1 MDNRKYFFQDK
12 RFLRQLIAV
21 ALPLT
26 LQFLISTSINMAD
39 TVMISSLGGS
49 EIAAVGLVNQYV
61 FFFAVIIFG
70 VSSAGGVFFSQY
82 YGKKDEENVR
92 KYLSLIIQIS
102 LIVSVIFTAVSLIFP
117 NQIMHILIPDDEV
130 KIYGVSYL
138 TLVALTFIPNA
149 ISMCLNAVLR
159 SVNRVKEPLLASV
172 LSFFLNVFFNYI
184 FIFGKFGVPA
194 FGVAG
199 AALGTI
205 ISRYFEVI
213 LLIIFINRH
222 NYKLFNVKP
231 IDLLKIDTERIK
243 KFFPIATPIIIA
255 EMFWSLG
262 QLLFSIAYSRIG
274 KDATAAI
281 QLTGTIQNV
290 FFIIVNSLDSSAAV
304 IIGHNLG
311 RSKRDRV
318 ERHARYFIQ
327 LTVII
332 GLLSLATLSGL
343 PNLLM
348 KVYTGIEKNVYD
360 ISIKLLIIRGIFIPF
375 RFINGILI
383 VGFFRAGGL
392 TKKPLIFELCTM
404 WLFAI
409 PMSFIGVLLLNLPI
423 EWVFTIVSL
432 EEFIKFFF
440 MINLY
445 RKKEWL
451 NNITGNEYAY

>member
-1 MDNRKYFFQDK
+1 MKDRKFFFSDK
-12 RFLRQLIAV
+12 KFIRALIAV
-21 ALPLT
+21 ALPLS
-26 LQFLISTSINMAD
+26 LQYLISTSINMAD
-39 TVMISSLGGS
+39 TVMISSLGGA

-82 YGKKDEENVR
+82 YGNKDEDNVR
-92 KYLSLIIQIS
+92 KYLSLIMQIS
-102 LIVSVIFTAVSLIFP
+102 AFVAIIFTLISLLFP
-117 NQIMHILIPDDEV
+117 NQIMQILIPDDEV
-130 KIYGVSYL
+130 KVYGVSYL

-149 ISMCLNAVLR
+149 MSMSFNAVLR

-172 LSFFLNVFFNYI
+172 ISFFINVFFNYI
-184 FIFGKFGVPA
+184 FIFGKFGAPA
-194 FGVAG
+194 LGVAG

-205 ISRYFEVI
+205 IARYFEVI
-213 LLIIFINRH
+213 LLTFFINRH
-222 NYKLFNVKP
+222 NYELFNVKP
-231 IDLLKIDTERIK
+231 IKLFKVDVEKIK
-243 KFFPIATPIIIA
+243 KFLPIATPIIMA

-262 QLLFSIAYSRIG
+262 QLLFAMAYSRIG
-274 KDATAAI
+274 KEATAAI

-304 IIGHNLG
+304 IIGQNLG

-318 ERHARYFIQ
+318 ERYAKYFIQ
-327 LTVII
+327 ITVII

-343 PNLLM
+343 PNILM
-348 KVYTGIEKNVYD
+348 KIFSGIEKNVYE
-360 ISIKLLIIRGIFIPF
+360 ISIRLLIIRGIFIPF
-375 RFINGILI
+375 RFINGVLI

-404 WLFAI
+404 WIFAI
-409 PMSFIGVLLLNLPI
+409 PMSFIGVLLMHLPI

-440 MINLY
+440 MIYLY
-445 RKKEWL
+445 NKKEWL
-451 NNITGNEYAY
+451 NNITEN